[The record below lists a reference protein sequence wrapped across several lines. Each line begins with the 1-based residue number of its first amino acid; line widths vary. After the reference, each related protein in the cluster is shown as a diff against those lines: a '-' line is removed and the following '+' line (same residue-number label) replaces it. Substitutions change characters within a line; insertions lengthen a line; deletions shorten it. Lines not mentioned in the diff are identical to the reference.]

1 MNEVDII
8 LELVLSSTE
17 NSMLGNI
24 IFMFYKYEYSIHK
37 LTKIEALTTFIYSF
51 IEHSFHP
58 SLKLCLY
65 DNNKLIQTYSKD
77 SRLDGEDIYNFLL
90 TLVFEK
96 GEQE

>member
-8 LELVLSSTE
+8 LELVLSSSG
-17 NSMLGNI
+17 NGMLGNI

-37 LTKIEALTTFIYSF
+37 LAKIEALTTFIYSF
-51 IEHSFHP
+51 IKHDFYP

-65 DNNKLIQTYSKD
+65 DNNKPIQTYSKD
-77 SRLDGEDIYNFLL
+77 SRLDEKDIYNFLA
-90 TLVFEK
+90 TLVWKK